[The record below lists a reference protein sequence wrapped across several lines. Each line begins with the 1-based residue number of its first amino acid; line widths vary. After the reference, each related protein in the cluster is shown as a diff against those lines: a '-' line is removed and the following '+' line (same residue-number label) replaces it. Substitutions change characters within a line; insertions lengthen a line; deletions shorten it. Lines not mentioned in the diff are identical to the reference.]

1 MGIEYREKI
10 ISLCKQ
16 KGPILPNDVAKMLKT
31 ETWKAGA
38 MLSEMTENKILLISA
53 IKIGGS
59 PLYYLPEHQ
68 EKLELFV
75 NRLNDKD
82 KKVFDFIKQR
92 KILRD
97 SELDLLTRFSLRQL
111 KDFARPLHVTK
122 GEDAELFWRF
132 YSVSEEQAIE
142 ILHPKPKIQQ
152 TQTESLK
159 QKLEQP
165 KIFEPAKKRGKKG
178 LPGDDALFQ
187 KAKAYL
193 EAKGFSIREFTI
205 ITKKKDVELIAEKQS
220 MQFFC
225 KILGKKNI
233 SDTDIAAAYGK
244 ASAKKLQAM
253 LLITGKISKKAQAS
267 LSSFTNLSVEMIS

>member
-1 MGIEYREKI
+1 
-10 ISLCKQ
+10 
-16 KGPILPNDVAKMLKT
+16 MLKT